1 MKKKMI
7 VILVFLILVSSVLAL
22 NSDFNN
28 DNKVDF
34 DDFFLFADNFQK
46 QITKENEKFDLNKN
60 KKIDVEDF
68 FIFAEEFDKGKVK
81 NSDFDN
87 NGCIDNKD
95 LEVAVKEL
103 KIIYDQKAKYG
114 FTTVGDYPDDFSA
127 ESSDESYKNEIQL
140 LINKYDLNNDGFI
153 FSIQGDLR
161 DDKVNLAKKDL
172 EIFNNDLGK
181 GCARDEFST
190 KPADIKLLRAYHF
203 DYEKFRNKKTDFL
216 VGSERKY
223 RLKINADEII
233 SDNDTFEFS
242 DEEYEAI
249 SREDGFVAQSLGS
262 NTILFVFQAPSD
274 AKNIAVNYIFKS
286 GHDVG
291 YGAYL
296 YPKVNDGFDTY
307 AYKIGETKINFNG
320 YGAGNGEVNLPVEN
334 GKGYLIT
341 GSGLLA
347 PPANQHYYFID
358 RIGVV

>member
-1 MKKKMI
+1 MQKWVITFCLI
-7 VILVFLILVSSVLAL
+7 VLLASSVLAI

-34 DDFFLFADNFQK
+34 DDFFLFADNYQK
-46 QITKENEKFDLNKN
+46 NLNKDNEKFDLDKN
-60 KKIDVEDF
+60 KKINVEDF
-68 FIFAEEFDKGKVK
+68 FIFAEDFENGKVK
-81 NSDFDN
+81 DSDFDN

-103 KIIYDQKAKYG
+103 KIIYDQKARYSFSDIG
-114 FTTVGDYPDDFSA
+114 NYPSDFSVKS
-127 ESSDESYKNEIQL
+127 EDKSYSNEIQK
-140 LINKYDLNNDGFI
+140 LIDKYDLNNDGFI
-153 FSIQGDLR
+153 FSIVGDLGE
-161 DDKVNLAKKDL
+161 DEVNLAKKDL
-172 EIFNNDLGK
+172 ELFNKELGK
-181 GCARDEFST
+181 GCATGKVST

-203 DYEKFRNKKTDFL
+203 DYEKFRDKEIDFL
-216 VGSERKY
+216 VGKERKY
-223 RLKINADEII
+223 RLKVNADEII
-233 SDNDTFEFS
+233 NDKDTFEFS

-249 SREDGFVAQSLGS
+249 AREDGFVAQSLGS

-307 AYKIGETKINFNG
+307 AYKIGETKLNFNG

-334 GKGYLIT
+334 GKGYLIA
-341 GSGLLA
+341 GSRS
-347 PPANQHYYFID
+347 QYYFFID
-358 RIGVV
+358 RIGVA